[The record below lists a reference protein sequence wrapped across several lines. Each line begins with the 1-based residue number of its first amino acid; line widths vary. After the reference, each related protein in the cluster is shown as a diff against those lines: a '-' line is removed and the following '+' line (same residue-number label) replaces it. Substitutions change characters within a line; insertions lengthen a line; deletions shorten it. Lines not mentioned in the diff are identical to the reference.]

1 MVRWESVPR
10 GSFFARTWKLTFVPP
25 FLPTRLTAPGSP
37 RIVSG
42 QHLVK
47 TSKKKAYFQMRL
59 CASVSSQCRGK
70 ILFVI
75 KLQTSKQQDTPNF
88 RSAILHW
95 RNRPIKMWET
105 HPNDYW
111 VFSKMVDLLSLIPRS
126 YTFQDAGWVNFP
138 PWGRSGCQIPY
149 PRAYASETHNL
160 PEKQLRRA
168 WKRHWEGS
176 RKCNGGSSS

>member
-1 MVRWESVPR
+1 MPNQEPASAWMFGNSSVRVGTQGLFRPYL
-10 GSFFARTWKLTFVPP
+10 KTFVPP
-25 FLPTRLTAPGSP
+25 FLLTRLTAPGSP
-37 RIVSG
+37 RMVAG

-47 TSKKKAYFQMRL
+47 TCKQKEYFQWDFVQALLLNAER
-59 CASVSSQCRGK
+59 K

-75 KLQTSKQQDTPNF
+75 KVQTSKQQDTPNF

-126 YTFQDAGWVNFP
+126 YTFQDAGWVSFP

-149 PRAYASETHNL
+149 PRALH
-160 PEKQLRRA
+160 
-168 WKRHWEGS
+168 
-176 RKCNGGSSS
+176 